1 MAFVK
6 PVINTIHA
14 DIKNVSI
21 YLRSTKKFGKT
32 TLFRD
37 VILAKYGDPA
47 RGLLVGCGN
56 EKGYKMLDNLNC
68 TQVSTY
74 KELAELKDWLIKE
87 KGKEH
92 NIEIVAFDTGDEFA
106 LIADKE
112 TIRRS
117 NLENPNKPTKSIKAA
132 FGGFTGGEKYSAND
146 IIKPYMTELQD
157 AGFGVW
163 CIAHTKFKTIK
174 EKGGLEED
182 GYMQLTSNMG
192 ADYEAAFGDIFD
204 VVLTGVIDRAFEE
217 KQTKDTVKKYATD
230 TIRKLYF
237 RGTPLID
244 AGGRFA
250 DGAVPEYLVFD
261 QPNMAAE
268 FIKTVEDGM
277 EKSKTNFTTKKSS
290 TKKTTKKPEVVD
302 TYPDDEEENELTARL
317 KAVVEKSQAKNEV
330 IEDDVAPFD
339 IVDDAEDIF
348 EEVVEE
354 ADDVDAY
361 ITLDDDRLNAIRAA
375 FKAANSTTKAKVKTH
390 LVEYGNKL
398 SATMLSSDVNAIEEI
413 LGLSD
418 EV

>member
-1 MAFVK
+1 MIMAFVK
-6 PVINTIHA
+6 PVINTIKA

-74 KELAELKDWLIKE
+74 KELSELKDWLIKE

-117 NLENPNKPTKSIKAA
+117 NLENPNKTTKSIKAA

-217 KQTKDTVKKYATD
+217 KQVKDTVKKYATE
-230 TIRKLYF
+230 TVRKLYF

-268 FIKTVEDGM
+268 FIKTVEEGM
-277 EKSKTNFTTKKSS
+277 EKSKTNFD
-290 TKKTTKKPEVVD
+290 KKTTPKKPAKKPE
-302 TYPDDEEENELTARL
+302 P
-317 KAVVEKSQAKNEV
+317 
-330 IEDDVAPFD
+330 
-339 IVDDAEDIF
+339 
-348 EEVVEE
+348 VVEE
-354 ADDVDAY
+354 EETDEETILDVVEDINAEEISNDEVPFDLDEPEETVEEDAL
-361 ITLDDDRLNAIRAA
+361 IILDDARLDAIRAA
-375 FKAANSTTKAKVKTH
+375 YKSADAATKAEVKKY
-390 LVEYGNKL
+390 LANYGNKL
-398 SATMLSSDVNAIEEI
+398 SDTMLENDVDAIESV
-413 LGLSD
+413 LGLSE

>member
-6 PVINTIHA
+6 PVINTIKA

-37 VILAKYGDPA
+37 VILEKYGDPS

-68 TQVSTY
+68 TQVSSY

-87 KGKEH
+87 KGNEH

-217 KQTKDTVKKYATD
+217 KQSKDTIKKYTTD
-230 TIRKLYF
+230 TVRKLYF

-261 QPNMAAE
+261 QANMAAE
-268 FIKTVEDGM
+268 FIKTVEEGM
-277 EKSKTNFTTKKSS
+277 EKSKTNFTSKKTTAKKS
-290 TKKTTKKPEVVD
+290 TKKPE
-302 TYPDDEEENELTARL
+302 P
-317 KAVVEKSQAKNEV
+317 
-330 IEDDVAPFD
+330 
-339 IVDDAEDIF
+339 
-348 EEVVEE
+348 VVEE
-354 ADDVDAY
+354 PIEDVEEPIVEETNDVPFDLDEPAEDAM
-361 ITLDDDRLNAIRAA
+361 ITLDTDRLTAIRNA
-375 FKAANSTTKAKVKTH
+375 FKGSGTSAKAEVRKH
-390 LVEYGNKL
+390 LVEYGGKL
-398 SATMLSSDVNAIEEI
+398 SDTMKQSDIDAIESI

>member
-1 MAFVK
+1 MAFQL
-6 PVINTIHA
+6 PSINTIKA

-74 KELAELKDWLIKE
+74 KELTELKEWLIKE
-87 KGKEH
+87 KGKSH

-112 TIRRS
+112 TLRRS
-117 NLENPNKPTKSIKAA
+117 NLENPNKMTKSIKAA
-132 FGGFTGGEKYSAND
+132 FGGFTAGEKYSAND

-217 KQTKDTVKKYATD
+217 KQVKDTVKKYATD
-230 TIRKLYF
+230 TVRKLYF

-268 FIKTVEDGM
+268 FIKTVEEGM
-277 EKSKTNFTTKKSS
+277 EKSKTNFTAKKST
-290 TKKTTKKPEVVD
+290 TKKTTKK
-302 TYPDDEEENELTARL
+302 
-317 KAVVEKSQAKNEV
+317 VEPV
-330 IEDDVAPFD
+330 
-339 IVDDAEDIF
+339 
-348 EEVVEE
+348 VVEE
-354 ADDVDAY
+354 EIDEEIKHDIETNAGDEMYGIDESKLPFDLDKEEDVM
-361 ITLDDDRLNAIRAA
+361 ITLGADRLADIRSA
-375 FKAANSTTKAKVKTH
+375 FKSADASTKAKVREH
-390 LVEYGNKL
+390 LVNYNGKL
-398 SATMLSSDVNAIEEI
+398 SDTMMSSDVDAIESI